1 MVTNAVE
8 SFGAQVERNQRDVGA
23 PHCMVETFRNE
34 GAECVFAGMTTR
46 AVATVVTECDSFGE
60 RNVESECTRYC
71 GRNLGDFE
79 CMREPR
85 ALVVLR
91 EHEHLGFASKSAK
104 CGSVQNA
111 IAIAFE
117 ACAEWVFLFG
127 ACTIAGTE

>member
-1 MVTNAVE
+1 
-8 SFGAQVERNQRDVGA
+8 
-23 PHCMVETFRNE
+23 
-34 GAECVFAGMTTR
+34 MTTR
-46 AVATVVTECDSFGE
+46 AMATVVTECNGFGE

-71 GRNLGDFE
+71 GCNLGDFE
-79 CMREPR
+79 CVREAS

-117 ACAEWVFLFG
+117 TCAEWVFFFG
-127 ACTIAGTE
+127 HCTIAGTK